1 MKKNNYLKSGRRTIR
16 IESKGLEKLAKTLS
30 ADFNIVCDK
39 LFKTK
44 GKIITLG
51 IGKSGHIAKKVSA
64 TLSSTGSA
72 SSFINAGEA
81 LHGDIGGINKND
93 AVIIFSHSGE
103 TEEIIDLIPFL
114 RSSGCEFFSITG
126 SRDSFIAKNSLI
138 NLDTGI
144 SEEACP
150 LDLAP
155 TTSTTASLALGDAI
169 AVALLEAKNF
179 KSDDFAK
186 SHPGGKLGKRLITTV
201 EDLMSKNKDLPVVSR
216 DMTLSDTLIE
226 ISSKGLG
233 VALVVEKKRLVGIF
247 TDGDLRRTLNQVK
260 DPLNKKI
267 ENYMTKRT
275 KTILKN
281 KLAIEAL
288 DIMQKNKIYSI
299 AVVDSK
305 KIPVGIIR
313 MHDLVEAGLV

>member
-1 MKKNNYLKSGRRTIR
+1 MKKHNYLKSGRRTIR

-30 ADFNIVCDK
+30 SDFNLVCDA
-39 LFKTK
+39 LFKTR

-64 TLSSTGSA
+64 TLSSTGSP

-93 AVIIFSHSGE
+93 SVIIFSHSGE
-103 TEEIIDLIPFL
+103 SEEIMSLIPFL
-114 RSSGCEFFSITG
+114 KKVGCDVFSITG
-126 SRDSFIAKNSLI
+126 SKDSFIARNSQVS
-138 NLDTGI
+138 LDTGI

-155 TTSTTASLALGDAI
+155 TTSTTVSLALGDAI

-201 EDLMSKNKDLPVVSR
+201 EDLMSKGKDLPVVSKE
-216 DMTLSDTLIE
+216 MTLSETLIE

-233 VALVVEKKRLVGIF
+233 VALVIDKKKLAGIF
-247 TDGDLRRTLNQVK
+247 TDGDLRRTLNKVK
-260 DPLNKKI
+260 DPLSKSI
-267 ENYMTKRT
+267 DTYMTKKT
-275 KTILKN
+275 KTILVD

-288 DIMQKNKIYSI
+288 EIMQNNKIYSL
-299 AVVDSK
+299 AVVDK
-305 KIPVGIIR
+305 KNMPVGIIR
-313 MHDLVEAGLV
+313 MHDLIEFGLV

>member
-16 IESKGLEKLAKTLS
+16 IESKGLEKLAKTLT
-30 ADFNIVCDK
+30 ADFNVVCDK

-72 SSFINAGEA
+72 SSFIHAGEA

-93 AVIIFSHSGE
+93 AVVIFSHSGE

-201 EDLMSKNKDLPVVSR
+201 EDLMSKNKDLPVVTR

-233 VALVVEKKRLVGIF
+233 VALVVEEKRLVGIF

>member
-126 SRDSFIAKNSLI
+126 SRNSFIAKNSLI

-201 EDLMSKNKDLPVVSR
+201 EDLMAKNKDLPVVSR
-216 DMTLSDTLIE
+216 GMTLSDTLIE

>member
-114 RSSGCEFFSITG
+114 KTSGCEFFSITG

-201 EDLMSKNKDLPVVSR
+201 EDLMAKNKDLPVVTR

>member
-72 SSFINAGEA
+72 SGFINAGEA

-201 EDLMSKNKDLPVVSR
+201 EDLMAKNKDLPVVSR

>member
-39 LFKTK
+39 LLKTK

-114 RSSGCEFFSITG
+114 KTSGCEFFSITG

-201 EDLMSKNKDLPVVSR
+201 EDLMAKNKDLPVVSR

-281 KLAIEAL
+281 KLAIDAL

-305 KIPVGIIR
+305 KVPVGIIR

>member
-201 EDLMSKNKDLPVVSR
+201 EDLMAKNKDLPVVSR

-288 DIMQKNKIYSI
+288 DIMQTNKIYSI

>member
-114 RSSGCEFFSITG
+114 KSSGCEFFSITG

-201 EDLMSKNKDLPVVSR
+201 EDLMAKNKDLPVVSR

>member
-1 MKKNNYLKSGRRTIR
+1 MKKHNYLKSGRRTIR

-30 ADFNIVCDK
+30 SDFNLVCDA
-39 LFKTK
+39 LFKTR

-64 TLSSTGSA
+64 TLSSTGSP

-93 AVIIFSHSGE
+93 SVIIFSHSGE
-103 TEEIIDLIPFL
+103 SEEIMSLIPFL
-114 RSSGCEFFSITG
+114 KKVGCDVFSITG
-126 SRDSFIAKNSLI
+126 SKDSFIARNSQVS
-138 NLDTGI
+138 LDTGI

-155 TTSTTASLALGDAI
+155 TTSTTVSLALGDAI

-201 EDLMSKNKDLPVVSR
+201 EDLMSKGKDLPIVSR
-216 DMTLSDTLIE
+216 EMTLSETLIE

-233 VALVVEKKRLVGIF
+233 VALVIDKKKLAGIF
-247 TDGDLRRTLNQVK
+247 TDGDLRRTLNKVK
-260 DPLNKKI
+260 DPLSKSI
-267 ENYMTKRT
+267 DTYMTKKT
-275 KTILKN
+275 KTILVD

-288 DIMQKNKIYSI
+288 EIMQNNKIYSL
-299 AVVDSK
+299 AVVDK
-305 KIPVGIIR
+305 KNMPVGIIR
-313 MHDLVEAGLV
+313 MHDLIEFGLV

>member
-1 MKKNNYLKSGRRTIR
+1 MKKHNYLKSGRRTIR

-30 ADFNIVCDK
+30 SDFNLVCDA
-39 LFKTK
+39 LFQTR

-64 TLSSTGSA
+64 TLSSTGSP

-93 AVIIFSHSGE
+93 SVIIFSHSGE
-103 TEEIIDLIPFL
+103 SEEIMSLIPFL
-114 RSSGCEFFSITG
+114 KKVGCDVFSITG
-126 SRDSFIAKNSLI
+126 SKDSFIARNSQVS
-138 NLDTGI
+138 LDTGI

-155 TTSTTASLALGDAI
+155 TTSTTVSLALGDAI

-186 SHPGGKLGKRLITTV
+186 SHPGGKLGRRLITTV
-201 EDLMSKNKDLPVVSR
+201 EDLMSKGKDLPIVSKE
-216 DMTLSDTLIE
+216 MTLSETLIE

-233 VALVVEKKRLVGIF
+233 VALVIDKKKLAGIF
-247 TDGDLRRTLNQVK
+247 TDGDLRRTLNKVK
-260 DPLNKKI
+260 DPLSKSIDK
-267 ENYMTKRT
+267 YMTKKT
-275 KTILKN
+275 KTILVD
-281 KLAIEAL
+281 KLAMEAL
-288 DIMQKNKIYSI
+288 EIMQKNKIYSL
-299 AVVDSK
+299 AVVDK
-305 KIPVGIIR
+305 KNMPVGIIR
-313 MHDLVEAGLV
+313 MHDLIEFGLV

>member
-16 IESKGLEKLAKTLS
+16 IESKGLEKLAKTLT

-114 RSSGCEFFSITG
+114 KSSGCEFFSITG

-201 EDLMSKNKDLPVVSR
+201 EDLMAKNKDLPVVTR

-305 KIPVGIIR
+305 KVPVGIIR

>member
-1 MKKNNYLKSGRRTIR
+1 MTKNNYLNSGRRTIR
-16 IESKGLEKLAKTLS
+16 IESKGLEKLSKTLS
-30 ADFNIVCDK
+30 NDFNIVCDK

-51 IGKSGHIAKKVSA
+51 IGKSGHIAKKVAA

-81 LHGDIGGINKND
+81 LHGDIGGIDKND
-93 AVIIFSHSGE
+93 AVIILSHSGE
-103 TEEIIDLIPFL
+103 TEEIIGLIPFL
-114 RSSGCEFFSITG
+114 KSLGCEFFSITG
-126 SRDSFIAKNSLI
+126 SKDSFIAKNSLI

-169 AVALLEAKNF
+169 AVALLEANNF
-179 KSDDFAK
+179 QRDDFAK
-186 SHPGGKLGKRLITTV
+186 SHPGGKLGKRLLTTV
-201 EDLMSKNKDLPVVSR
+201 EDLMSKGKDLPVVSPG
-216 DMTLSDTLIE
+216 MSLSETLIK

-233 VALVVEKKRLVGIF
+233 VALVIEKKRLLGIF
-247 TDGDLRRTLNQVK
+247 TDGDLRRTLNKAK
-260 DPLNKKI
+260 DPLNKTI
-267 ENYMTKRT
+267 QNYMTKKT
-275 KTILKN
+275 KTILKDE
-281 KLAIEAL
+281 LAIEAL
-288 DIMQKNKIYSI
+288 DIMQKNKIYSL

-305 KIPVGIIR
+305 NVPVGIIR
-313 MHDLVEAGLV
+313 MHDLIEAGLV

>member
-1 MKKNNYLKSGRRTIR
+1 MKKHNYLKSGRRTIR

-30 ADFNIVCDK
+30 SDFNLVCDA
-39 LFKTK
+39 LFQTQ

-64 TLSSTGSA
+64 TLSSTGSP

-93 AVIIFSHSGE
+93 SVIIFSHSGE
-103 TEEIIDLIPFL
+103 SEEIMSLIPFL
-114 RSSGCEFFSITG
+114 KKIGCDVFSITG
-126 SRDSFIAKNSLI
+126 SKDSFIARNSQVS
-138 NLDTGI
+138 LDTGI

-201 EDLMSKNKDLPVVSR
+201 EDLMSKGKDLPIVSKE
-216 DMTLSDTLIE
+216 MTLSETLIE

-233 VALVVEKKRLVGIF
+233 VALVIEKKKLAGIF
-247 TDGDLRRTLNQVK
+247 TDGDLRRTLNKVK
-260 DPLNKKI
+260 DPLSKSI
-267 ENYMTKRT
+267 DTYMTKKT
-275 KTILKN
+275 KTILVD
-281 KLAIEAL
+281 KLAMEAL
-288 DIMQKNKIYSI
+288 EIMQKNKIYSL
-299 AVVDSK
+299 AVVDK
-305 KIPVGIIR
+305 KNMPVGIIR
-313 MHDLVEAGLV
+313 MHDLIEFGLV

>member
-1 MKKNNYLKSGRRTIR
+1 MNNERLLKSAR
-16 IESKGLEKLAKTLS
+16 ESICIQAESIKFLENQINS
-30 ADFNIVCDK
+30 DFEDLCKKILK
-39 LFKTK
+39 IK
-44 GKIITLG
+44 GKLILMG
-51 IGKSGHIAKKVSA
+51 VGKSGHIAKKVSA

-81 LHGDIGGINKND
+81 LHGDIGGINKDD

-201 EDLMSKNKDLPVVSR
+201 EDLMAKNKDLPVVSR

-226 ISSKGLG
+226 ILSL
-233 VALVVEKKRLVGIF
+233 IH
-247 TDGDLRRTLNQVK
+247 
-260 DPLNKKI
+260 I
-267 ENYMTKRT
+267 
-275 KTILKN
+275 
-281 KLAIEAL
+281 
-288 DIMQKNKIYSI
+288 
-299 AVVDSK
+299 
-305 KIPVGIIR
+305 
-313 MHDLVEAGLV
+313 